1 MKNLMINS
9 IAITDTEEFKTLR
22 NKSASL
28 YNELMDKLSRK
39 DKYKLKELVETIEK
53 EERLFQ
59 NSVEFNGRLY
69 KILLGG
75 SDNV

>member
-9 IAITDTEEFKTLR
+9 IAITDTEEFKALR

-28 YNELMDKLSRK
+28 YNGLMDKLSRK